1 MVSFNFVN
9 ALIVLAMICLFV
21 FVVVKIVKNIILFV
35 VNNSSIS
42 KAKTAEIEQR
52 ISNLEKK

>member
-1 MVSFNFVN
+1 MSNFSLPGL
-9 ALIVLAMICLFV
+9 LISLAIICLFV
-21 FVVVKIVKNIILFV
+21 FVVVKIVKNIMLFV

-42 KAKTAEIEQR
+42 KAKTVEIEKR